1 MADIADVLTADP
13 DPDPKRR
20 SGGWLHL
27 AVVLDGVTTTAVTI
41 DGATYQPTEGD
52 RVVTIPLSNGQ
63 VLILGPTS

>member
-13 DPDPKRR
+13 D
-20 SGGWLHL
+20 L
-27 AVVLDGVTTTAVTI
+27 AVVLDGATMPAVTI
-41 DGATYQPTEGD
+41 EGALYQPLEGD

>member
-1 MADIADVLTADP
+1 MADIADVLTTDP
-13 DPDPKRR
+13 D
-20 SGGWLHL
+20 L

-41 DGATYQPTEGD
+41 EGALYQPTEGD